1 MTHVE
6 AVLFDLGGTLI
17 KTARIPEIIKKILSL
32 YGIERSLPEIECAH
46 RKAESQVV
54 LEDYRLPYMKFWA
67 KWNKMILLEL
77 NITRNIEV
85 LSRLIVELW
94 WDHADVELYPDVEET
109 IRRLREKKI
118 KMGIVKNG
126 FKKDVDEVLKRVRLP
141 KVFDTIV
148 GVDSVGKPKPHK
160 EIFLYAVK
168 KLAVKPFQT
177 LFIGDSI
184 EMDYM
189 GATEAGLNALL
200 IDRNSNVQRSDIARI
215 RHLTEVIN
223 YI

>member
-17 KTARIPEIIKKILSL
+17 KTACIPKIIKKILSL
-32 YGIERSLPEIECAH
+32 YGIERSLSEIECAY
-46 RKAESQVV
+46 RKAESKVT
-54 LEDYRLPYMKFWA
+54 LKDYRLPYMKFWA

-77 NITRNIEV
+77 NVTRNIEV

-94 WDHADVELYPDVEET
+94 WDHADVKLYPDVEET
-109 IRRLREKKI
+109 IRQLKEKKI
-118 KMGIVKNG
+118 KMGIVTNG

-141 KVFDTIV
+141 KVFDAIV
-148 GVDSVGKPKPHK
+148 GVDSVAKPKPHK
-160 EIFLYAVK
+160 EIFLIAVK

-184 EMDYM
+184 EMDYI

-200 IDRNSNVQRSDIARI
+200 IDRGNYVQRSDIARI